1 MVNNAS
7 NRLDLSEWII
17 HFVHDRKGH
26 DDMYVQAKNS
36 GWNSMGTLGGISYFT
51 ESGEPVDLTDSNADN
66 EYEIK
71 DYESAFGVLCKI
83 VHDGY
88 IRSGWSF
95 RKDEPTIYG
104 PFSAVCFTEM
114 PLHALIHY
122 AKTRGAWSGYVGCYG
137 IALKRSELFKA
148 GARPV
153 IYGLS
158 SEHKEAT
165 AGDAYYGH
173 GLRTLAESCGIGL
186 NEQYRYVA
194 TNLDDTKYIDWM
206 HEREWRW
213 PIPREENGIAGMSF
227 LLTEEWGPVFS
238 EVVILVLKDEEQRII
253 LDQLKNM
260 YDSKCRNCGID
271 YNVELIPAVKVLSLE
286 SLSQAK
292 VNLGYVRI
300 DDVPY
305 LQAKVRTD
313 MPFTEEQRKR
323 VVDMVTEAGKV
334 YDTAIDDFRKA
345 NPDYKTPLFRW
356 GAAYIYTEGITLV
369 SQVLLNEGIAN
380 TYADGKYIFHVG
392 QRILDDMDL
401 EKIGAEAAA
410 KFLTQQLGQKF
421 EIKIYND

>member
-1 MVNNAS
+1 MINNAS

-51 ESGEPVDLTDSNADN
+51 ESGEYVDLTDANADS
-66 EYEIK
+66 EYEIS
-71 DYESAFGVLCKI
+71 DNEPAFGVLRKI

-88 IRSGWSF
+88 IRSGWSL
-95 RKDEPTIYG
+95 RKNEPTIYG
-104 PFSAVCFTEM
+104 PYSAVCFTEM

-165 AGDAYYGH
+165 AGDAYYGQ

-194 TNLDDTKYIDWM
+194 TNLDDTRYIDWM

-213 PIPREENGIAGMSF
+213 AIQQEENGIAGMSF
-227 LLTEEWGPVFS
+227 LLEEGRGPVFS
-238 EVVILVLKDEEQRII
+238 EVVILVENNKEQDII
-253 LDQLKNM
+253 LKQLKNM
-260 YDSKCRNCGID
+260 YDSKCRNCGIG
-271 YNVELIPAVKVLSLE
+271 YNVDLIPAVKVLSLE
-286 SLSQAK
+286 ALANANL
-292 VNLGYVRI
+292 NLGYVRI

-305 LQAKVRTD
+305 LQTKVTTD
-313 MPFTEEQRKR
+313 ISYTDEQRKI
-323 VVDMVTEAGKV
+323 VMEAITRAGEV
-334 YDTAIDDFRKA
+334 YDKTIDAFRCA
-345 NPDYKTPLFRW
+345 HPDYVTPLCRW
-356 GAAYIYTEGITLV
+356 GAAYIYTEGITAV
-369 SQVLLNEGIAN
+369 TQVLLNEGIAN
-380 TYADGKYIFHVG
+380 TYADGKYIMHIG
-392 QRILDDMDL
+392 RRILDDIDL
-401 EKIGAEAAA
+401 ETIGAKAAA
-410 KFLTQQLGQKF
+410 EFLTQQLGQKF
-421 EIKIYND
+421 GIKLYND